1 MSRECMFMKASWVFL
16 LACLAASSV
25 GVAAPP
31 AADKGREEADPILR
45 LDLPGH
51 TGEVRALAFTPDSQ
65 RLISGGRDK
74 VAMVWTLE
82 GDAFPDAADGGEER
96 VTRNIARR
104 RARERALRWQ
114 VARGT
119 RGAIQTIAVSAAV
132 KGEAGGEQG
141 FVALAG
147 SGAMGSTGEILVLKA
162 ADGSL
167 AATLGGGDRVGHR
180 QSVTAVDFT
189 TDGRWLVSQ
198 DLDGQ
203 AFAWDRAAAW
213 KPVELAARE
222 DQRLGKEGAA
232 ALRSMPPLR
241 PVVTLGAGRAEID
254 ADKDD

>member
-51 TGEVRALAFTPDSQ
+51 TGEVRTLAFTPDSQ

-74 VAMVWTLE
+74 VAMVWTLA
-82 GDAFPDAADGGEER
+82 GDAFPDAADGAEER

-104 RARERALRWQ
+104 RARERTLRWQ

-132 KGEAGGEQG
+132 KGEAGGEQC

-147 SGAMGSTGEILVLKA
+147 SGAM
-162 ADGSL
+162 
-167 AATLGGGDRVGHR
+167 
-180 QSVTAVDFT
+180 
-189 TDGRWLVSQ
+189 
-198 DLDGQ
+198 
-203 AFAWDRAAAW
+203 
-213 KPVELAARE
+213 
-222 DQRLGKEGAA
+222 
-232 ALRSMPPLR
+232 
-241 PVVTLGAGRAEID
+241 
-254 ADKDD
+254 